1 MANAKTSR
9 KISLPKTELIVPK
22 YQVNEIQTILNSLL
36 SPIIQE
42 ISSLS
47 QMVTSI
53 LNLINKKEG
62 SDSEKLIKNCEF
74 ASSSIATDV
83 TMMASS
89 MHRLTKNYENIK
101 EQVSENQKSIERFYG
116 KLYNVEKLFT
126 TFLKVENNRT
136 MKQLEEQILKKVSN
150 LEQML
155 LGEFDMK
162 TTNFKYVNY
171 S

>member
-1 MANAKTSR
+1 MSHAKASKRFSTCKSEC
-9 KISLPKTELIVPK
+9 ITHK
-22 YQVNEIQTILNSLL
+22 YQVNEIQSVLNTLL
-36 SPIIQE
+36 NPIIQE
-42 ISSLS
+42 LS
-47 QMVTSI
+47 VLTEMVSSI
-53 LNLINKKEG
+53 LNSINKKDNNEG
-62 SDSEKLIKNCEF
+62 NKVTKNCEF

-101 EQVSENQKSIERFYG
+101 EQVSENKKSIEKFCG
-116 KLYNVEKLFT
+116 KLFNVEKLLT

-155 LGEFDMK
+155 LGELDVK
-162 TTNFKYVNY
+162 PSN
-171 S
+171 SR